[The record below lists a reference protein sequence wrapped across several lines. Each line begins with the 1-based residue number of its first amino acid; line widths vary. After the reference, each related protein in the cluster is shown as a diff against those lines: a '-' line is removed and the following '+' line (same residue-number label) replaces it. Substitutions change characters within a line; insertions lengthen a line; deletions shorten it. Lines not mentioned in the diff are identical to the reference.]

1 MRCST
6 NLNHTEV
13 NMRSLV
19 ILAAMLIAPYANAEC
34 RWHTEQDNVTRQ
46 LYEAIICTGSGAEV
60 LLTCTQDM
68 ISFSVLPDEFVGGE
82 TTRVQVRGDAEESPR
97 TYNARVFNSGTGFVL
112 DVHTAVSV
120 VETMIAS
127 DTVYFRY
134 ANYRDV
140 SMDVSISAAG
150 FGALVERLACISA
163 PAAPPSTPAPQSNGQ
178 KI

>member
-1 MRCST
+1 
-6 NLNHTEV
+6 
-13 NMRSLV
+13 MRSLV

-34 RWHTEQDNVTRQ
+34 RWHTEEDNVTRK

-60 LLTCTQDM
+60 LLTCTGDA
-68 ISFSVLPDEFVGGE
+68 ISFSVLPDAFVGGE
-82 TTRVQVRGDAEESPR
+82 TTRVQVRGDVEESPN

-112 DVHTAVSV
+112 DIYTAMSV

-127 DTVYFRY
+127 ETVYFRY

-150 FGALVERLACISA
+150 FSALVDRLACVSA
-163 PAAPPSTPAPQSNGQ
+163 PAESPHTPVPQSTGQ